1 MDAGEVLGVLALG
14 LAGGMVGG
22 LIGVGG
28 GVLFV
33 PALTIFAGLSQIEAE
48 STSLVAICAVAIV
61 GTWRQRGYGN
71 VNLADG
77 LTIGVLSLA
86 GVALGVVVAN
96 AVSQRALELGFAA
109 LLLVIAVQLSFRA
122 LRPRPHG

>member
-1 MDAGEVLGVLALG
+1 MEAGDVLAIVALG
-14 LAGGMVGG
+14 LAAGVTGG

-33 PALTIFAGLSQIEAE
+33 PALTIFAGLTQIEAE

-61 GTWRQRGYGN
+61 GTWRQRAYGN

-77 LTIGVLSLA
+77 VAIGLLSFA
-86 GVALGVVVAN
+86 GVGIGVVVAN
-96 AVSQRALELGFAA
+96 AVSQRALELGFAG
-109 LLLVIAVQLSFRA
+109 LLLVIAAQLCHRT

>member
-1 MDAGEVLGVLALG
+1 MDAGEVLGVVALG
-14 LAGGMVGG
+14 LAGGVTGG

-33 PALTIFAGLSQIEAE
+33 PALTIFAGLTQIEAE

-77 LTIGVLSLA
+77 LALGLLSFVGV
-86 GVALGVVVAN
+86 GIGVVVAN
-96 AVSQRALELGFAA
+96 AVSQRTLELGFAA
-109 LLLVIAVQLSFRA
+109 LLLVIAVQLCHRA